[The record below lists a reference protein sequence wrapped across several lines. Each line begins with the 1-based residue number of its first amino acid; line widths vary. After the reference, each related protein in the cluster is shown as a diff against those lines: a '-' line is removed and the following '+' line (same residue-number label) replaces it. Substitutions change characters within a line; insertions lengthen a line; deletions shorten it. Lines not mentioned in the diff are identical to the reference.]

1 MPQLNQTLG
10 SILIRKWEL
19 INQKAKTNAITCF
32 CPLIKTVNWRIT
44 KADGGLI
51 ERVTWTIH
59 SKFIFIVYDGPLP
72 VVFPF
77 FLILFQIFQI
87 FFFIF
92 FFKVSFNFLGRRSV
106 PENPSVV
113 YYLFIFFLC
122 VTVDSIL
129 FRFIFIL
136 KSGGKYVSLLFF
148 SNLFSRRSKSM
159 RTRFFIP
166 NRFRVAI

>member
-113 YYLFIFFLC
+113 YYLFIFFFMRHRWFHFISFYFYFEKRGEICLFA
-122 VTVDSIL
+122 VLFKSIQ
-129 FRFIFIL
+129 
-136 KSGGKYVSLLFF
+136 
-148 SNLFSRRSKSM
+148 
-159 RTRFFIP
+159 P
-166 NRFRVAI
+166 